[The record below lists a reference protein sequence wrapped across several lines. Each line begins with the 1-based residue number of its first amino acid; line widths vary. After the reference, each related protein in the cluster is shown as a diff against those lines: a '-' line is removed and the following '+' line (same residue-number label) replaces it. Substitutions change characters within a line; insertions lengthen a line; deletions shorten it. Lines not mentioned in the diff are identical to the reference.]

1 VVVGATDAVSL
12 VGRGEELGLVERA
25 LSAGAGGGA
34 VMIGTGGVGKTRLAR
49 EIAEQFSSGT
59 GREVV
64 WVSGTRSA
72 RGVPFG
78 AFAHLLPALDARG
91 LDRLAVMMVARR
103 AVLNHAQE
111 DPALLVVDDAH
122 LLDDASAA
130 LVLQLVMTRGLPAV
144 VTVRSGEPA
153 PDAVVALWKDGWLEC
168 LELQPLDR
176 VALGELVAAVVG
188 GPVESLAI
196 ARMWEQTRGNAL
208 FCSELIRASV
218 THGALVLD
226 SGLWRWRGNLP
237 GIGRMWDLIE
247 ARLSELDP
255 AELSALE
262 LVSVADG
269 ADAVVLDGLI
279 EPSARAG
286 LVRRG
291 LVEDLRDGG
300 RSVLAL
306 SHPLFGE
313 AIRARMPASRRAE
326 VCGVLADA
334 AEERGLASGPE
345 LLRVANWKLE
355 CGDAG
360 DGSLLVAAARRAQ
373 AGFDAQLAERFA
385 RAAIAAGAGFEAEHE
400 LAIALG
406 MQGEIAAAE
415 ALFARLEQEATE
427 DSQRVRVVAQW
438 SEMLFL
444 ACGRAADA
452 AALVDRAVS
461 LLGPGP
467 LRDELRLLGASWA
480 WLSGERAPID
490 ESEYARIAEGS
501 DRLQMLVAFAIAPM
515 HVVAGRIGEAL
526 AMIDQSNEAMA
537 RRREALPTV
546 DLTLRSTRAFALWS
560 AGRLSDDV
568 DLAEGE
574 WKAAIDAGELEPAAM
589 FAFCRA
595 GALTDIGRI
604 DEAIASLRDT
614 AGSFKEL
621 GIPMYQSWSFAF
633 LARAL
638 ALAGDVSAA
647 RAALERAE
655 RTRPPQVVLGD
666 PELSAARVWIAV
678 AEGDVAGA
686 RAAALEDAAAH
697 LQSGRLI
704 AASRSL
710 HDVAR
715 LGAPEL
721 VAHRLAE
728 LSAATDADVVPVYAE
743 HARALAASDGRG
755 LTSVAE
761 HFEELGCL
769 LLAAEAHASAAAA
782 FESVG
787 RSASSRS
794 ASARAGALLARC
806 GGARTP
812 TLTGPSSGDSLT
824 RRERDVA
831 LLAARGLANRE
842 IAERLV
848 VSVRTVESHLA
859 QTYRKLGVKDRKE
872 LAEMLAPSR

>member
-1 VVVGATDAVSL
+1 MGA
-12 VGRGEELGLVERA
+12 
-25 LSAGAGGGA
+25 
-34 VMIGTGGVGKTRLAR
+34 GGVGKTRLVR
-49 EIAEQFSSGT
+49 EIAARFSSDRGHD
-59 GREVV
+59 VV

-72 RGVPFG
+72 GGVPFG
-78 AFAHLLPALDARG
+78 AFAHLLPSFDARG
-91 LDRLAVMMVARR
+91 LDRLAVMMLARR
-103 AVLNHAQE
+103 AVLDLASE
-111 DPALLVVDDAH
+111 DAALLVVDDAH

-130 LVLQLVMTRGLPAV
+130 LVLQLAMTRGLAV
-144 VTVRSGEPA
+144 VATVRTGEPA

-188 GPVESLAI
+188 GPVERLAI

-208 FCSELIRASV
+208 FCCELVRASV
-218 THGALVLD
+218 TSGGLVLD
-226 SGLWRWRGNLP
+226 SGLWRWRGKLP
-237 GIGRMWDLIE
+237 GIGRLWDLIE

-255 AELSALE
+255 ADLTALE
-262 LVSVADG
+262 LVAVADG

-279 EPSARAG
+279 EPSARAS
-286 LVRRG
+286 LARKG
-291 LVEDLRDGG
+291 LVEELRGGG
-300 RSVLAL
+300 RSVLTL

-313 AIRARMPASRRAE
+313 AIRAQMPANRRAE
-326 VCGVLADA
+326 VCAALAGA
-334 AEERGLASGPE
+334 AEGRGLARGPE
-345 LLRVANWKLE
+345 LLRVAGWKLE
-355 CGDAG
+355 CGDGG
-360 DGSLLVAAARRAQ
+360 DGSLLVAAARRAE
-373 AGFDAQLAERFA
+373 AGFDARLAERFA

-400 LAIALG
+400 LAIAFG
-406 MQGEIAAAE
+406 MQGQVDAAE
-415 ALFARLEQEATE
+415 ALFSRLEREATE

-444 ACGRAADA
+444 AGGRAADA

-461 LLGPGP
+461 LLGPSP

-480 WLSGERAPID
+480 WLSGQRAPI
-490 ESEYARIAEGS
+490 EEAEYARIAERS

-515 HVVAGRIGEAL
+515 HAVAGRIGEAL
-526 AMIDQSNEAMA
+526 TMIDRSSDAMA
-537 RRREALPTV
+537 RWREALPTV

-568 DLAEGE
+568 EYSERE
-574 WKAAIDAGELEPAAM
+574 WKGAINAGELEPAAM

-595 GALTDIGRI
+595 GALTDMGRI
-604 DEAIASLRDT
+604 EEAIAGLRDVT
-614 AGSFKEL
+614 GSFKEL
-621 GIPMYQSWSFAF
+621 GIPIYLSWSLAF

-638 ALAGDVSAA
+638 ALAGDVSGA
-647 RAALERAE
+647 RLALERAKGA
-655 RTRPPQVVLGD
+655 RPPQVVLGD
-666 PELSAARVWIAV
+666 PELSSARVWIAV
-678 AEGDVAGA
+678 AEGDTAGA
-686 RAAALEDAAAH
+686 RAAAIEDAAAH

-704 AASRSL
+704 AASRAL

-715 LGAPEL
+715 LGEPGM

-728 LSAATDADVVPVYAE
+728 LSAATDAAVVPVYAE
-743 HARALAASDGRG
+743 HARALAASEGPA
-755 LTSVAE
+755 LTLVAE
-761 HFEELGCL
+761 RFEELGCT

-782 FESVG
+782 FECAG
-787 RSASSRS
+787 RSASARS

-806 GGARTP
+806 GGARIL
-812 TLTGPSSGDSLT
+812 TLTGNSVGVSLT

-848 VSVRTVESHLA
+848 LSVRTVESHLA

-872 LAEMLAPSR
+872 LAEILALSD

>member
-1 VVVGATDAVSL
+1 V
-12 VGRGEELGLVERA
+12 EE
-25 LSAGAGGGA
+25 
-34 VMIGTGGVGKTRLAR
+34 
-49 EIAEQFSSGT
+49 
-59 GREVV
+59 
-64 WVSGTRSA
+64 
-72 RGVPFG
+72 
-78 AFAHLLPALDARG
+78 
-91 LDRLAVMMVARR
+91 
-103 AVLNHAQE
+103 
-111 DPALLVVDDAH
+111 
-122 LLDDASAA
+122 
-130 LVLQLVMTRGLPAV
+130 
-144 VTVRSGEPA
+144 
-153 PDAVVALWKDGWLEC
+153 
-168 LELQPLDR
+168 
-176 VALGELVAAVVG
+176 
-188 GPVESLAI
+188 
-196 ARMWEQTRGNAL
+196 
-208 FCSELIRASV
+208 
-218 THGALVLD
+218 
-226 SGLWRWRGNLP
+226 
-237 GIGRMWDLIE
+237 
-247 ARLSELDP
+247 
-255 AELSALE
+255 
-262 LVSVADG
+262 
-269 ADAVVLDGLI
+269 
-279 EPSARAG
+279 
-286 LVRRG
+286 
-291 LVEDLRDGG
+291 LRDGG
-300 RSVLAL
+300 RSVLTL
-306 SHPLFGE
+306 SHPLFGD
-313 AIRARMPASRRAE
+313 AIRARMPASRGAE
-326 VCGVLADA
+326 LCGELADA
-334 AEERGLASGPE
+334 ASERGLARGPE

-355 CGDAG
+355 CGDGG
-360 DGSLLVAAARRAQ
+360 DGSLLVAAARRAE
-373 AGFDAQLAERFA
+373 AGFDARLAERFA

-406 MQGEIAAAE
+406 MQGDIAAAE
-415 ALFARLEQEATE
+415 ALFSRLEQEATG

-444 ACGRAADA
+444 ASGRAADA
-452 AALVDRAVS
+452 AALVDRAVP
-461 LLGPGP
+461 LLWPGR

-526 AMIDQSNEAMA
+526 GMIDRSADARA

-568 DLAEGE
+568 EYAERE
-574 WKAAIDAGELEPAAM
+574 WKAAINAGELEPAAM

-595 GALTDIGRI
+595 GALTDMGRI
-604 DEAIASLRDT
+604 DDAIAALRDT

-621 GIPMYQSWSFAF
+621 GIPIYQSWSFAF

-638 ALAGDVSAA
+638 ALAGDVPAA
-647 RAALERAE
+647 GAALERAE

-666 PELSAARVWIAV
+666 PELRAARVWIAV
-678 AEGDVAGA
+678 AEGDTAAA

-715 LGAPEL
+715 LGGPEL
-721 VAHRLAE
+721 VAQRLAE
-728 LSAATDADVVPVYAE
+728 LSTATDADVVPLYAE
-743 HARALAASDGRG
+743 HARALVASDGSA

-761 HFEELGCL
+761 RFEELGCM

-782 FESVG
+782 FESMG
-787 RSASSRS
+787 RSASARS

-812 TLTGPSSGDSLT
+812 TLAGPSVGVSLT
-824 RRERDVA
+824 RREHDVA

-848 VSVRTVESHLA
+848 LSVRTVESHLA

-872 LAEMLAPSR
+872 LAEMLAPSD